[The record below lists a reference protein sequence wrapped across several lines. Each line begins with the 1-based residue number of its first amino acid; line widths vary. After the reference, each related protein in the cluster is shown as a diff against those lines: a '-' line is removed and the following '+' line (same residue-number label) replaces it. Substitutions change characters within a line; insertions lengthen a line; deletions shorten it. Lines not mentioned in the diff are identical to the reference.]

1 MWGCT
6 HPNTQGIEA
15 GEDQKP
21 KVYLDDIENL
31 ITTLA
36 TWDFVAKKKKNQF
49 KSIWEVMAC
58 SQTARATQQSY
69 RGMALDKSQSLQILV
84 PVCLL

>member
-6 HPNTQGIEA
+6 HPNTQGKEA

-21 KVYLDDIENL
+21 KVYLDDIKHL
-31 ITTLA
+31 ITTWA
-36 TWDFVAKKKKNQF
+36 TWDLVAKKGIQF

-69 RGMALDKSQSLQILV
+69 RGMALDKSHSLQMLV